1 MKYKSETIYYKTSR
15 ESDTGKK
22 LAKIE
27 SQKND
32 AIGALKALLKKYPYI
47 KEFQQGY
54 WLVWGGVSA
63 IRFKDDYVVDKKLWK
78 KADGSV
84 GYMPRKGNPINKEID
99 DLPRVHISDLNLCVG
114 FEENM
119 VKTIGVGFWENTIG
133 VCIGCDWGI
142 KMPDDCKEVT
152 YTQYHDKD

>member
-142 KMPDDCKEVT
+142 GV
-152 YTQYHDKD
+152 